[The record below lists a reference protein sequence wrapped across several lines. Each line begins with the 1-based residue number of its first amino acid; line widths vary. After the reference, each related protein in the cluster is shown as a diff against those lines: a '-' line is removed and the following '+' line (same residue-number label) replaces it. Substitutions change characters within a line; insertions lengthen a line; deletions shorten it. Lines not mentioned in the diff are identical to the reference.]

1 MKCIKAPFLILSL
14 VLFFFGFNNT
24 AQSAVIIS
32 PASITICQNTSTY
45 FKVVN
50 TQPTSSIYTWQ
61 DSTATGWE
69 NLINN
74 TFLVAVNDTLFI
86 KNISYSY
93 NNRKFRCIVDSAGAG
108 LKKDT
113 SALVKLFVYPV
124 LPKPII
130 NSNQSICY
138 NTAADT
144 IRVINLSADGLGSYA
159 YQWQTSSNGTVWSDI
174 LGKTDLTLAPGILT
188 TSTFYR
194 FKASSINSCATLFSD
209 SIKVTVYGAFSPGEL
224 AVNQTICFNTI
235 PNAIQFSTLPNGA
248 GNLYTFQWQ
257 VSSDS
262 INFSDINNPNTISFQ
277 PLNLLQTVFYRVN
290 IISNT
295 GCGSAYTNIIRIK
308 VYPLFTG
315 ASIAKSQIICY
326 NTSPDTIKLETNP
339 TGGSGVYFYQW
350 QSSTDSLNWFSV
362 SGQNTAALKLPKLL
376 QTTYIRLLNQCN
388 AGCGFQISNT
398 IKIKVLPGIYTKPR
412 ITQAQNI
419 CYNSAPDTLRLTVY
433 ASGADNKFV
442 YQWQSSTSG
451 TNWIDVSGATTLKFF
466 PGNLTQT
473 TYFRINAIGT
483 FGCRSIASD
492 SIKINVYD
500 QLSAGQLN
508 NNQIICYNVSPA
520 RIQFALAPS
529 GGGDVYTYQWQI
541 SSDSINF
548 TNINGAL
555 FDNYLSGKL
564 LQTKFYRV
572 KITSIN
578 GCGEVTSGV
587 LKIKVNSIFKGAA
600 INADQN
606 VCYNLVPNSLTIR
619 TPATGGD
626 GNYFYQWQIGLSGAW
641 STIPSANNPI
651 HIPAK
656 VQKETYYRLI
666 NYSGSGCG
674 RDTSNV
680 IKLTVLPL
688 PDTTTIYGV
697 TTVCRNQQEVRYGIA
712 QTNTNYTYFWSTTG
726 GKIVSNPT
734 DKVAYVNWGLKDGVD
749 TLRLTQINKSTGCLN
764 EMKLPVRIKFGQA
777 PTKSKILRKENSNLL
792 FCSDSTFGVV
802 YQWGFLTK
810 STNLETD
817 IAGGNLRY
825 VLLPHTFDTT
835 MYEYYLKTSLGACE
849 TKSYYNKSST
859 TGMEDM
865 LNAAFSLY
873 PNPSSGVVNIKSNN
887 VLIASIKVFD
897 NQMRLIENRVLD
909 NTLAAQF
916 KLNAPPG
923 IYFVQMTD
931 SQSLNYWAKLILGGQ

>member
-1 MKCIKAPFLILSL
+1 MKCIKAPFFILSL
-14 VLFFFGFNNT
+14 VLFFFGYNNT
-24 AQSAVIIS
+24 AQSAVVVA
-32 PASITICQNTSTY
+32 PGSITICQNTSTY

-50 TQPTSSIYTWQ
+50 TQPASSIYTWQ
-61 DSTATGWE
+61 DSTASGWV
-69 NLINN
+69 NVVNN

-159 YQWQTSSNGTVWSDI
+159 YQWQMSANGIVWSDI

-188 TSTFYR
+188 TSTFFR

-224 AVNQTICFNTI
+224 AFNQTICFNTI

-398 IKIKVLPGIYTKPR
+398 IKIKVLSGIYTKPR

-451 TNWIDVSGATTLKFF
+451 NNWIDVSGATTLKFF

-500 QLSAGQLN
+500 QLSAGQLS
-508 NNQIICYNVSPA
+508 NNQIICYNATPA

-578 GCGEVTSGV
+578 GCGEVTSGI
-587 LKIKVNSIFKGAA
+587 LKIKVNPIFKGAA

-606 VCYNLVPNSLTIR
+606 VCYNLVPSSLTIL

-887 VLIASIKVFD
+887 LLIASIKVFD

-923 IYFVQMTD
+923 IYFVQITD